1 MAQPAVASTSRPGA
15 AGLDDSISFSSSE
28 VNGGS
33 AVTKRS
39 LRSPSTSSSEQEDKK
54 IMKKKMKVADGAE
67 KSSSSVGKTPV
78 KDPKSLPKKRR
89 VQPKESERQTSAAKG
104 SAQVKDEPNPSD
116 TPPISQV
123 LSSGNENKTNVS
135 KIKVNCT
142 VCGKEL
148 CNKYSLKNHMLV
160 HSDEKGFECEVCQ
173 KQFNTPNGLRVS

>member
-1 MAQPAVASTSRPGA
+1 M
-15 AGLDDSISFSSSE
+15 DDSISFSSSE

-78 KDPKSLPKKRR
+78 KDPKSLPKKRGVR
-89 VQPKESERQTSAAKG
+89 PKESKRQISAAKG
-104 SAQVKDEPNPSD
+104 SAQVKDEPNPIRS
-116 TPPISQV
+116 V
-123 LSSGNENKTNVS
+123 LSRRNENRTNFS
-135 KIKVNCT
+135 KIKVICP

-148 CNKYSLKNHMLV
+148 CNKYSLKNMLE
-160 HSDEKGFECEVCQ
+160 HSDEKGCEC
-173 KQFNTPNGLRVS
+173 

>member
-1 MAQPAVASTSRPGA
+1 M
-15 AGLDDSISFSSSE
+15 DDSISFSSSE

-54 IMKKKMKVADGAE
+54 IMKKKLKVADGTE

-104 SAQVKDEPNPSD
+104 SAQVKDEPNPIR
-116 TPPISQV
+116 PV
-123 LSSGNENKTNVS
+123 LSRGNENKTKFS
-135 KIKVNCT
+135 KIKVICP